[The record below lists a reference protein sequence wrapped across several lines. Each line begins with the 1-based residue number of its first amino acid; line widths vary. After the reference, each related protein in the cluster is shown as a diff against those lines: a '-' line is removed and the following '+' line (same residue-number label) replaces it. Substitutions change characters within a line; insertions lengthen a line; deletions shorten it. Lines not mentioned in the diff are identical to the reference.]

1 MNKIGRFELKVVR
14 APLIIFFL
22 LGIVMFTAVSST
34 HAIETNQNA
43 VGTFTP
49 TDCFFDGGV
58 EFITAESLG
67 FRCGFVTV
75 PEQHD
80 APDGPTIRIPVAIR
94 DATGI
99 APRPDPLFL
108 AQGGPGGDAF
118 GVFGITAPTSPVA
131 SDRDIVIFNQRGTL
145 YAEPDLLC
153 EELWDSRIELFGLRD
168 EEAIEQLGEESFQQ
182 CYNRLLNEEN
192 INLSAFDSLE
202 NAKDVDIIRQALG
215 YDTYNFYGVSYGTL
229 LGLHLMQLNQPALRA
244 VVLDSVVPTQI
255 SFAEAIPQSENRA
268 YDEYFAFC
276 EEDATCR
283 EMYPDLETRLTA
295 VYANLNE
302 NPVEFRIRDDETGES
317 VVVQIDGDGMRGIMF
332 QLFYLGDF
340 YAIFPRLVED
350 LESENYLFLQN
361 LYPLFAFDRT
371 IANGMYFSVFCA
383 QYSDFSADNL
393 DLTGIR
399 PFIADSIAS
408 EMEELEGGCDVWE
421 VEPLPSTISDPVES
435 DIPVLLLSGRF
446 DPITPPSFAAA
457 AAETLPNG
465 FNYVDP
471 AASHG
476 VALGVLPCGGRVLAD
491 FLNEPTEAPNTGC
504 FENVEY
510 TEIVTQDAIQ
520 IPIFLKL
527 ANLDTNTAVQF
538 VLLIVMGLGLLTG
551 LGLWPAAF
559 LIRRLRGVE
568 KSPAQA
574 PQARL
579 FSRILVLIVGVLVIA
594 FVGGFIFFAV
604 QIFGNN
610 AMLTYGA
617 YPGSARPLF
626 FLIPLILLLAL
637 GAIAL
642 LVRSWGDAS
651 TWGKVYHVF
660 LIICLGGI
668 SVFLFTLR
676 FFEPIWV

>member
-1 MNKIGRFELKVVR
+1 MNRMRRLRAKSSQ
-14 APLIIFFL
+14 APLMVVFLFVL
-22 LGIVMFTAVSST
+22 LGITAVSPS
-34 HAIETNQNA
+34 HAVVSQQES

-67 FRCGFVTV
+67 FRCGYVTV
-75 PEQHD
+75 PEEHSD
-80 APDGPTIRIPVAIR
+80 PNGSTIRIPVAIR

-118 GVFGITAPTSPVA
+118 GIFGITAPTTPVA

-145 YAEPDLLC
+145 YSEPDLIC
-153 EELWDSRIELFGLRD
+153 EELWDNRIELFELRD
-168 EEAIEQLGEESFQQ
+168 EDEIERLSDELFVQ
-182 CYNRLLNEEN
+182 CYNRLLNEEGV
-192 INLSAFDSLE
+192 NLSAFDSLE
-202 NAKDVDIIRQALG
+202 NARDVDIIRQALG
-215 YDTYNFYGVSYGTL
+215 YEEYNFYGVSYGTL
-229 LGLHLMQLNQPALRA
+229 LGLHLMSLEQPALRS

-255 SFAEAIPQSENRA
+255 NFAEAIPQSENRA

-276 EEDATCR
+276 QEDQTCR
-283 EMYPDLETRLTA
+283 AMYPNLESRLTA

-302 NPVEFRIRDDETGES
+302 NPAEFRIRDDETGES
-317 VVVQIDGDGMRGIMF
+317 VIVEINGDVMRGIIF

-350 LESENYLFLQN
+350 LENENYLFLQN
-361 LYPLFAFDRT
+361 IYPLFAFDRT
-371 IANGMYFSVFCA
+371 IADGMYFSVFCA
-383 QYSDFSADNL
+383 QYRDFSVDNL

-399 PFIADSIAS
+399 PFIADAVVSDL
-408 EMEELEGGCDVWE
+408 EQLEEGCDAWD
-421 VEPLPSTISDPVES
+421 VEPLPRSIAEPVQS
-435 DIPVLLLSGRF
+435 NIPVLLLSGRF
-446 DPITPPSFAAA
+446 DPITPPSFASA
-457 AAETLPNG
+457 AAETLPNS

-471 AASHG
+471 TSSHG
-476 VALGVLPCGGRVLAD
+476 VALGVLPCGGRVVAD

-527 ANLDTNTAVQF
+527 ANLDINTAVEF
-538 VLLIVMGLGLLTG
+538 GLLILMSLGLLSG
-551 LGLWPAAF
+551 VVLWPAAF
-559 LIRRLRGVE
+559 LIRRLRGIE
-568 KSPAQA
+568 KSQAQA

-579 FSRILVLIVGVLVIA
+579 FSRILVLLVGVFVVI
-594 FVGGFIFFAV
+594 FVAGFIFFAV
-604 QIFGNN
+604 QIFSNN

-617 YPGSARPLF
+617 FPGTARWIF
-626 FLIPLILLLAL
+626 FLVPLILLF
-637 GAIAL
+637 AIIAIVL
-642 LVRSWGDAS
+642 LIRSWSDAS
-651 TWGKVYHVF
+651 TWGKIYHVF

-668 SVFLFTLR
+668 AVFLFTLR
-676 FFEPIWV
+676 FFEPMWL